1 MVMNIS
7 STELIKGGLMIR
19 SIYFALCFGLALF
32 GLLVVTHIS
41 IPIGLSM
48 FFIFII
54 KFLLML
60 PQYKE
65 E

>member
-1 MVMNIS
+1 
-7 STELIKGGLMIR
+7 MIR
-19 SIYFALCFGLALF
+19 AIYFALCFGLALF
-32 GLLVVTHIS
+32 GLLVVSHIS

-54 KFLLML
+54 KFLIML
-60 PQYKE
+60 PTTQE

>member
-1 MVMNIS
+1 M
-7 STELIKGGLMIR
+7 IK

-32 GLLVVTHIS
+32 GLLILTHIS

-48 FFIFII
+48 FFLFIV

-60 PQYKE
+60 PKYE
-65 E
+65 EE

>member
-32 GLLVVTHIS
+32 GLFVITHINLTL
-41 IPIGLSM
+41 GLSM
-48 FFIFII
+48 FALFVV
-54 KFLLML
+54 KFFLML